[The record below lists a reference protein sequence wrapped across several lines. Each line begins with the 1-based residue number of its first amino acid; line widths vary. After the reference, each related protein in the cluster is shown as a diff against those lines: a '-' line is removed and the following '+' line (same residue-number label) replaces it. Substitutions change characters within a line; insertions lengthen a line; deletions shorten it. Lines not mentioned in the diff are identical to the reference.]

1 MVTISSLPASEL
13 FVLLVWLSEEVVED
27 TLCAWQPANGD
38 MLRHAAAI
46 TASKPL
52 IRLFRKVNPSF
63 HCIILYLPRR
73 WGTPFLLP
81 LLFLILLLSDKKV
94 LPLEINGI
102 WEDNRRVPQ
111 SVHPP
116 YE

>member
-81 LLFLILLLSDKKV
+81 LRFLFLFPLSDAELLLI
-94 LPLEINGI
+94 LGI
-102 WEDNRRVPQ
+102 SCSGCFTFLNSAVK
-111 SVHPP
+111 
-116 YE
+116 